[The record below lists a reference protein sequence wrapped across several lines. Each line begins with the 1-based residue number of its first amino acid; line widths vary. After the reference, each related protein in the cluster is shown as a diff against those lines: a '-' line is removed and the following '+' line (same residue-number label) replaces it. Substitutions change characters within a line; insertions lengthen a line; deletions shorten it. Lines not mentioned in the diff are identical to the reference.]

1 MVYSFDYS
9 LCHILFY
16 YNLPGQID
24 GAELVRVPTLPS
36 TKGATVRHS
45 IDTADL
51 DVPIYANLQEDLE
64 SELSKGTKDLSPRL
78 SKKNRQSLRNNLNVF
93 SDLERELSSAP
104 TSPTEKVPPSSK
116 PVPPVKPLVSP
127 KPSNGP
133 AGTKPPSHGGGGGK
147 PSPPLKPAIG
157 NTGERPVPQKRKNK
171 PQPKTQPQSS
181 DGKIEGS
188 ASPQPTTRNIVADM
202 ERHINANAS
211 SPSRQTSVLQRRS
224 GPVLDESSLSHIVP
238 KDPVQ
243 RSISNSNPDK
253 SKFTQAQNQLN
264 VALVAGAGKPRDF
277 IGRDRETTRRNSQ
290 NRRPNTAPPQPPP
303 PAAKPVV
310 RPPRNEYEPVN
321 VQPPKKDIANDD
333 SDKSDQHRFPIQV
346 TPVQKTNLRRFS
358 DDENAKHQAVTYAQ
372 SFRKKPP
379 MTTAKSEDVSGSDV
393 DSRGPKALPRQ
404 PTVDYAYA
412 QQPVPG
418 RVEQMLKEKEANRAL
433 NTGKA
438 RTYAG
443 AYSEIELKSP
453 DGTDDNGDSGAA
465 RFVIGKEPPPKPG
478 RSNLPSEGKTSS
490 AYEFVAPPENISGK
504 GSNEGDEVF
513 SGLDVG
519 TYGQYDDD
527 FGGKII
533 IVTF

>member
-1 MVYSFDYS
+1 MPY
-9 LCHILFY
+9 LFY
-16 YNLPGQID
+16 YHLPGQID

-36 TKGATVRHS
+36 TKGGVRHS

-64 SELSKGTKDLSPRL
+64 TELSKDIKELSPRL

-93 SDLERELSSAP
+93 SDLEKELSSAP
-104 TSPTEKVPPSSK
+104 ASPTEKASPSSK
-116 PVPPVKPLVSP
+116 PVPPAKPLVSP

-133 AGTKPPSHGGGGGK
+133 AGGKPPGHGGGGGR
-147 PSPPLKPAIG
+147 PSPPLKPG
-157 NTGERPVPQKRKNK
+157 LGHTGERPVPVKRKNK
-171 PQPKTQPQSS
+171 PQPRTQPQSS
-181 DGKIEGS
+181 DGKTDGS
-188 ASPQPTTRNIVADM
+188 ASPQPNPATRNIVADI
-202 ERHINANAS
+202 ERQLTANTS
-211 SPSRQTSVLQRRS
+211 SPSRHTSVLQRRS
-224 GPVLDESSLSHIVP
+224 GPVLDESSVSHIVP

-277 IGRDRETTRRNSQ
+277 ISRDRGETNRRNSQ
-290 NRRPNTAPPQPPP
+290 KRPTTAPPQPPP

-321 VQPPKKDIANDD
+321 VQPPKKDIINDD
-333 SDKSDQHRFPIQV
+333 SDKSDQHRLPIQV

-358 DDENAKHQAVTYAQ
+358 DDESAKHNQSVTYAQ

-379 MTTAKSEDVSGSDV
+379 MTTAKSEEISGSDV

-404 PTVDYAYA
+404 PTVEYVYA

-453 DGTDDNGDSGAA
+453 EGTEDNGDSGSAK
-465 RFVIGKEPPPKPG
+465 FVIGKEPPPKPG
-478 RSNLPSEGKTSS
+478 RSKLPSEGKASS
-490 AYEFVAPPENISGK
+490 AYELVVAPDSISGK
-504 GSNEGDEVF
+504 DSNEGDEVF
-513 SGLDVG
+513 SGPSGLDEG
-519 TYGQYDDD
+519 TYGQYNDVNYI
-527 FGGKII
+527 GGKILI
-533 IVTF
+533 I